1 MAKKRKGE
9 NAADEEWVAPRV
21 FLRPEEGMT
30 DEEFRDEFIST
41 MMAMVAESREGPTRA
56 ADADADGE
64 SAGDAAK

>member
-9 NAADEEWVAPRV
+9 NAGDEEWVAPPV

-41 MMAMVAESREGPTRA
+41 MMAMVAESREGPVRT
-56 ADADADGE
+56 DDADGE